1 MKKKLAI
8 FFVVILCVCAILVFA
23 ACNGNSD
30 NSGNS
35 GSNGND
41 SGISNDNGS
50 SDNDSDNSS
59 TLPTSAEIVEARSN
73 SVSQSIQAYDFNLTF
88 SGNFSVLGIGTSL
101 NGIYDGAYRYDGES
115 DEITFKRTTSGA
127 LLADSTC
134 YMFTAGN
141 NQIKATMDKNAVK
154 KISVELPEE
163 QDITMINLPVVKIVN
178 SVDKNNISNINKS
191 SYNDYDYSCKLSAGN
206 STLVY
211 SALSK
216 VFEKLGTGVSFKG
229 ITFTENTSTLD
240 FNIKDGKLD
249 DFRLAFKL
257 QISVKLAKVVVDVV
271 YSQKANS
278 TAISL
283 PNISDFLYR
292 TADVQTEVNTIYS
305 AIEDL
310 KDDAVYSLDLVASNE
325 LDPGWNKT
333 AVVDKYNSRMYK
345 NTIDDVAWFN
355 HSYVYKAHS
364 ETAGKE
370 SYKYTLG
377 NVNGSDEHNQG
388 TWLIS
393 RKSSNTQ
400 TQIQGVTADTQF
412 DFLTAMVKQQASEI
426 DCVKKQTVGATTTYT
441 LYLGKTATQNVQ
453 KKIIDM
459 INTNEYD
466 DVIAVDNYYNTENV
480 IKDASIQIIITNGK
494 ISSIVCD
501 TEICYTP
508 TGGEY
513 TEYNVTLNNTIE
525 MQVNA
530 NYDKALA
537 YEPPTKVK
545 GTLGW
550 GKNLN
555 DAEYYIL

>member
-1 MKKKLAI
+1 A
-8 FFVVILCVCAILVFA
+8 
-23 ACNGNSD
+23 N
-30 NSGNS
+30 
-35 GSNGND
+35 
-41 SGISNDNGS
+41 
-50 SDNDSDNSS
+50 
-59 TLPTSAEIVEARSN
+59 
-73 SVSQSIQAYDFNLTF
+73 
-88 SGNFSVLGIGTSL
+88 
-101 NGIYDGAYRYDGES
+101 
-115 DEITFKRTTSGA
+115 
-127 LLADSTC
+127 STC
-134 YMFTAGN
+134 YLFTAGDS
-141 NQIKATMDKNAVK
+141 QIKATMDGNTVK

-163 QDITMINLPVVKIVN
+163 QDITMVNLPVVKIVN
-178 SVDKNNISNINKS
+178 SVGANNITNIAKS
-191 SYNDYDYSCKLSAGN
+191 SYASYDYSCKLSAGN

-229 ITFTENTSTLD
+229 ITFAENTSALD

-257 QISVKLAKVVVDVV
+257 QIDVKLTKVVIDVV
-271 YSQKANS
+271 YTQKGNS

-283 PNISDFLYR
+283 PNANDFLYKN
-292 TADVQTEVNTIYS
+292 ADVQAEVNTINT

-310 KDDAVYSLDLVASNE
+310 KDDAVYSLDLIASNE
-325 LDPGWNKT
+325 FDPGWNKT
-333 AVVDKYNSRMYK
+333 AIVDKYTSRMYK

-370 SYKYTLG
+370 TYKYTLG
-377 NVNGSDEHNQG
+377 NVNGSDEDNQG
-388 TWLIS
+388 AWLIS
-393 RKSSNTQ
+393 RKGTNTQ
-400 TQIQGVTADTQF
+400 TQVQGVTADTQF

-426 DCVKKQTVGATTTYT
+426 DCIKKQTVGATTTYT
-441 LYLGKTATQNVQ
+441 LYLGKVATQSVQ
-453 KKIIDM
+453 KKIINM

-466 DVIAVDNYYNTENV
+466 EVIAVDNYYNTENV
-480 IKDASIQIIITNGK
+480 VKDASIQVVITNGK

-508 TGGEY
+508 TGGDY
-513 TEYNVTLNNTIE
+513 TEYNITLNNTIKLN
-525 MQVNA
+525 VNA
-530 NYDKALA
+530 KYDNARA

-555 DAEYYIL
+555 DSEYYIL